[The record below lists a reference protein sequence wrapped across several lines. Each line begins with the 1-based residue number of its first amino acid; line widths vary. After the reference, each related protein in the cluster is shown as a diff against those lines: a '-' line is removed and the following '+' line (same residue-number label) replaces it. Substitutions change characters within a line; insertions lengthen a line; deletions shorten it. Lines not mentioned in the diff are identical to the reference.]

1 VGTVEGGPGPSA
13 GDRREHADASARGRV
28 IVVAGPDG
36 SGKTL
41 VAEALL
47 QAGAERGPTLHL
59 HHRPRMLPRL
69 THHDGPVPEPHRDPP
84 YPTPLAALKLLYLH
98 LDYLLGWWL
107 RIGPLR
113 RAGGTVVLER
123 GWWDLAVD
131 PRRYRLVP
139 LPRLHRLLAWLLP
152 RPDRTIVLDAPADV
166 LLGRKAEL
174 PAAEL
179 ERQRR
184 AWRLL
189 ARRRWSMTIWDGQQP
204 VSDLVDVVFDD
215 REPALAQDWV
225 ALPTGRV
232 ARWVLPRRP
241 RQATRDSLRIH
252 RPVSARALAG
262 WGVGYAA
269 ATVGLLQLGRPTRP
283 EPWILDCVVDLV
295 PPGGTVATARSNHVG
310 RSLVLVLD
318 RRARPH
324 LVVKVS
330 SDERGAQQLAREAVA
345 LERYAALLAPPL
357 TAPRLV
363 SAEPGRLVLEAVEW
377 QLQARPWRLA
387 PEVAAGLGRF
397 HASRTEPDGT
407 GLAHGDVAPWNL
419 LRTADGWC
427 LVDWEAA
434 GPGKA
439 PFHDVFHFLVQG
451 LALLR
456 NPTEDVILHGLDGAG
471 WVGECLR
478 AYADAAGIYVHAAE
492 PALQDYLETSLP
504 ALDLSKVD
512 ARRGLAARRSLLARL
527 DERS

>member
-1 VGTVEGGPGPSA
+1 VGTVEPGVGSGA
-13 GDRREHADASARGRV
+13 VARQDHVDAPTRGRV

-36 SGKTL
+36 SGKSL

-47 QAGAERGPTLHL
+47 EAGAQRGPTLHL
-59 HHRPRMLPRL
+59 HHRPHVLPRL
-69 THHDGPVPEPHRDPP
+69 TDHDGPVPEPHRDPP
-84 YPTPLAALKLLYLH
+84 YPAPLAALKLLYLH

-113 RAGGTVVLER
+113 RAGGTVVIER

-139 LPRLHRLLAWLLP
+139 LRTLHRLLAWLLP

-166 LLGRKAEL
+166 LLERKAEL

-189 ARRRWSMTIWDGQQP
+189 ARRRWSMTIWDGQLP
-204 VSDLVDVVFDD
+204 VSDLVAIVFDD
-215 REPALAQDWV
+215 RMREVPREWV
-225 ALPTGRV
+225 ALPTAGI
-232 ARWVLPRRP
+232 ARWVLPRGP
-241 RQATRDSLRIH
+241 RRATRDSLRIH

-269 ATVGLLQLGRPTRP
+269 ASVGLLQLWRPTRP
-283 EPWILDCVVDLV
+283 EPWILDCVADLV

-318 RRARPH
+318 RRAQPR

-330 SDERGAQQLAREAVA
+330 SDERGGRQLQREATA
-345 LERYAALLAPPL
+345 LKRYAPLLAPPL

-363 SAEPGRLVLEAVEW
+363 SAEQGRLVLEAVVW
-377 QLQARPWRLA
+377 HLQARPWRLE

-419 LRTADGWC
+419 LRTGDGWC
-427 LVDWEAA
+427 LVDWESA
-434 GPGKA
+434 GPGRA

-456 NPTEDVILHGLDGAG
+456 NPGEDVILQGLDGGG

-478 AYADAAGIYVHAAE
+478 AYADAAGLHVHTAE
-492 PALQDYLETSLP
+492 AALQHYLETSLP
-504 ALDLSKVD
+504 TLDPSKLD
-512 ARRGLAARRSLLARL
+512 ARRGMAARRSLLARL
-527 DERS
+527 AERT